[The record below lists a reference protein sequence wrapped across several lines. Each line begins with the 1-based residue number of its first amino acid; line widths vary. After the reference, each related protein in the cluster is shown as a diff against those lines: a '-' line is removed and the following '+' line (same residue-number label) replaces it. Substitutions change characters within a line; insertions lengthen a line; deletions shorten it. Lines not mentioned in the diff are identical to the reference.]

1 MNTKNRII
9 GKNGLL
15 AAGTAVLMIA
25 SASAAFTTSRTIV
38 NHNRYDTVEIGL
50 QIKNIYDED
59 KDGTATPNEDIFF
72 SLEVANKGAEA
83 YIRIRPEITVVRK
96 DGTETHL
103 ETSRI
108 ISEDEDWKKDG
119 DCFYGMKK
127 LKENGSLMSGEH
139 FRIPQEW
146 ENEYV
151 DGTIRIKVVAEA
163 VQARNFGNENL
174 IESWKDLNVEKTV
187 RSRTYNMEVKQL

>member
-1 MNTKNRII
+1 MNTKNKII

-15 AAGTAVLMIA
+15 AAGAAVLMIA

-38 NHNRYDTVEIGL
+38 NHNRYDTVEIDL
-50 QIKNIYDED
+50 QMKNVFDED
-59 KDGTATPNEDIFF
+59 NDGTAVPNEDIFF
-72 SLEVANKGAEA
+72 SPEVANKGAEA
-83 YIRIRPEITVVRK
+83 YIRIRPEITVIKK

-103 ETSRI
+103 EISRI
-108 ISEDEDWKKDG
+108 ISEDENWKKDG
-119 DCFYGMKK
+119 DCFYCMTK
-127 LKENGSLMSGEH
+127 LKENSSLISSEH
-139 FRIPQEW
+139 FRMPREW
-146 ENEYV
+146 GNEYA

-187 RSRTYNMEVKQL
+187 KSRTYNMGVKQ

>member
-146 ENEYV
+146 GNEYV

>member
-108 ISEDEDWKKDG
+108 ISEDEDWK
-119 DCFYGMKK
+119 
-127 LKENGSLMSGEH
+127 
-139 FRIPQEW
+139 
-146 ENEYV
+146 
-151 DGTIRIKVVAEA
+151 
-163 VQARNFGNENL
+163 
-174 IESWKDLNVEKTV
+174 
-187 RSRTYNMEVKQL
+187 

>member
-146 ENEYV
+146 GNEYV

-163 VQARNFGNENL
+163 VQARIFGNENL